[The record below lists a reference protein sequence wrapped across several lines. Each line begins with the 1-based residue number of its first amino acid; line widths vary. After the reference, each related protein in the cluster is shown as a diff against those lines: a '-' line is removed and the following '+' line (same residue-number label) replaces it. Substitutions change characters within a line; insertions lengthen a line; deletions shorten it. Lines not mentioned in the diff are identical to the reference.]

1 MELDQVV
8 PLDGDA
14 VEMYRVFWP
23 PDPNLVQSRRGL
35 ALVVLVCWPAG
46 GGVPSC
52 ASFCTCSRRISSLRA
67 HRAWDN
73 WPSHQDGSA
82 RRPHFRGR
90 VEELGVDLDVQLVD
104 VGVQAL
110 SAITPLAFVP
120 DTDETGIISFGE
132 GLDIILDPQLLM
144 QYAKEWIGQQA
155 KAPKKKATTAV
166 LAEQMSTLMTMI
178 PTISQQLVGLQQDHK
193 QMKPTIEQQKTAPPV
208 RASQLPVSGQL
219 AGFAQMMGSLPRTKP
234 LPTTPAPVL
243 ALQTS
248 GPDANLSLQQQAEE
262 GQSIAG
268 RSLCSSYVG
277 AKPCVAHNMQQGS
290 DPLLDG
296 QAASS
301 ASSLSTRGWVP
312 RSRAAA
318 KGISA
323 EVRVIVSCCAAKCC
337 EASEAGSPET

>member
-1 MELDQVV
+1 M
-8 PLDGDA
+8 
-14 VEMYRVFWP
+14 
-23 PDPNLVQSRRGL
+23 
-35 ALVVLVCWPAG
+35 
-46 GGVPSC
+46 
-52 ASFCTCSRRISSLRA
+52 
-67 HRAWDN
+67 
-73 WPSHQDGSA
+73 
-82 RRPHFRGR
+82 
-90 VEELGVDLDVQLVD
+90 EELGVDLDVQLVD

-110 SAITPLAFVP
+110 SAITPFAFVP

-132 GLDIILDPQLLM
+132 GRDIILDPQLLM

-155 KAPKKKATTAV
+155 KAPKKKVTTAV

-262 GQSIAG
+262 GSPLPGDPYARAMLEQNRVWHIT
-268 RSLCSSYVG
+268 CS
-277 AKPCVAHNMQQGS
+277 
-290 DPLLDG
+290 
-296 QAASS
+296 
-301 ASSLSTRGWVP
+301 R
-312 RSRAAA
+312 
-318 KGISA
+318 
-323 EVRVIVSCCAAKCC
+323 
-337 EASEAGSPET
+337 EAIHF